1 MMILVDQIM
10 ELIDLDQR
18 FCRIMVLA
26 SVLRDVREQ
35 FLGSGLPS
43 NGTTPQKMA
52 ATDHPETGVR
62 TDPQFWFG
70 MSESTPAGATNGAW
84 GVQKRSKPPKRG
96 SGPLQGVWDR
106 SARTPLEQYRVHAG
120 LASRLTG
127 PDPFWSVLTIF

>member
-1 MMILVDQIM
+1 MILVDRIM

-26 SVLRDVREQ
+26 SVLRGVREQ

-52 ATDHPETGVR
+52 ATDQPETGVR

-70 MSESTPAGATNGAW
+70 MSESTPAGATDGAW
-84 GVQKRSKPPKRG
+84 GSRNGQNPPKGGPDPSRG
-96 SGPLQGVWDR
+96 SGIGQP
-106 SARTPLEQYRVHAG
+106 
-120 LASRLTG
+120 G
-127 PDPFWSVLTIF
+127 PR